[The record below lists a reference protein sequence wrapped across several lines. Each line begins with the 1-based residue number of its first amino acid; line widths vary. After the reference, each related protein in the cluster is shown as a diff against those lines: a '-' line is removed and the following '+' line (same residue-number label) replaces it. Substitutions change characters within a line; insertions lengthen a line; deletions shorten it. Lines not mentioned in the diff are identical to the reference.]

1 MDIIL
6 TALDEYI
13 TSRRNFNSK
22 VFDEES
28 DSIEIKIANRIL
40 IVSLRNQKVIKKE
53 KHNVLKPDI

>member
-13 TSRRNFNSK
+13 TSRRNFNSNF
-22 VFDEES
+22 FDLES

-40 IVSLRNQKVIKKE
+40 IISLRNQKVIKKE
-53 KHNVLKPDI
+53 KHKVLKPDI